1 VNRCYGKAD
10 SDGGATEHGP
20 VLVCDAENGED
31 QDVGKYELV
40 HEALA
45 GREFLVHIRH
55 TQVPVQVGRRQP
67 SVGNRKIW

>member
-1 VNRCYGKAD
+1 MDRCYGKAD

-20 VLVCDAENGED
+20 VLVGDAENGED

-45 GREFLVHIRH
+45 GRELLMHVRH
-55 TQVPVQVGRRQP
+55 PQVPVQVGRRQP
-67 SVGNRKIW
+67 VVEKTKLV